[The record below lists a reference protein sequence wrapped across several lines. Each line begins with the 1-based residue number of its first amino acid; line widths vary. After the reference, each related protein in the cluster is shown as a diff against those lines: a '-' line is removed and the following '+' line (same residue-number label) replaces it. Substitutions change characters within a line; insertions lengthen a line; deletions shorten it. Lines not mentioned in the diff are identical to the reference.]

1 MQIRVDFS
9 SDVLCMGVLCSSVC
23 VCVCVFFCVPQCVQ
37 VAGMGEPVV
46 RSASAPTT
54 APATPSMAPASVSLA
69 G

>member
-9 SDVLCMGVLCSSVC
+9 SDVLCMC
-23 VCVCVFFCVPQCVQ
+23 VMCVFFCVPQCVQ

-54 APATPSMAPASVSLA
+54 APATPSMAPANVSLA